1 MTLFCDDRAGLN
13 ALQNYLTGH
22 QGCQHENR
30 RGSALRM
37 SCGPKHRANFAAK
50 VNKSRNQFAAIR
62 MSYGITISC
71 GGLAEAPYETEQFQ
85 CSYDSR
91 NLVM

>member
-50 VNKSRNQFAAIR
+50 VNKSRN
-62 MSYGITISC
+62 
-71 GGLAEAPYETEQFQ
+71 
-85 CSYDSR
+85 
-91 NLVM
+91 